1 MLSSRFDCQR
11 SGVSSPFEH
20 TLETEGTV
28 RIRHSTEIPATNAA
42 DCRGDVMEAIRELEQ
57 QHEEGEIETPAYLI
71 KKRSLVRML

>member
-1 MLSSRFDCQR
+1 M
-11 SGVSSPFEH
+11 
-20 TLETEGTV
+20 